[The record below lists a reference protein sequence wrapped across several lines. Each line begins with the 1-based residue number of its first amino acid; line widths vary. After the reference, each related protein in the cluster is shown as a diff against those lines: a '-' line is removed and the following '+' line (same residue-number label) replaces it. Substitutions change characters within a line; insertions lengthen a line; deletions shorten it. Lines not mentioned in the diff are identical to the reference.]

1 MGISDPALECRKPRK
16 PVCANAEAS
25 ALALAIAYRQ
35 VAAYRQVQADAVRWR
50 SLRLPRLR
58 PWRYEV
64 EVGDSAKRRLSDRF
78 DRDILLKMLESG

>member
-1 MGISDPALECRKPRK
+1 VGISDPALECRKPRK

-25 ALALAIAYRQ
+25 ALAT
-35 VAAYRQVQADAVRWR
+35 AYRQVQADAVRWR

-58 PWRYEV
+58 PWRYEI

-78 DRDILLKMLESG
+78 DQNI